1 MFNMVYMFTIYEEI
15 GPDTM
20 FDNNIITPINTP

>member
-15 GPDTM
+15 GPNTM
-20 FDNNIITPINTP
+20 FDNNITPINTL